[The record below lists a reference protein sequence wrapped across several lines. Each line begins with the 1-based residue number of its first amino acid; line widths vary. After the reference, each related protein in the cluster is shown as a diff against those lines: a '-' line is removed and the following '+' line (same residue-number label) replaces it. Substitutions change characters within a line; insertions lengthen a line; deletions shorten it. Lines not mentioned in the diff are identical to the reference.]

1 MKYLCETKEL
11 AIGYG
16 GAPLAS
22 GITLGAVP
30 GQILALIGPNGAGK
44 STLLKTLAGQLAP
57 LGGAVLLDGRSLTDY
72 TGPARARKL
81 ALMLPHTRRTEL
93 TSCFEFAAAGRIP
106 YTGRLGIL
114 SDADRQA
121 VRDALELVGASP
133 LAGRDFNCISDG
145 QRQRVLLAR
154 AICQQPGVLL
164 LDEPTSFL
172 DVKGKIELLTILQKL
187 AHEQGLAVIVSL
199 HELDMAQKIA
209 DAVVCVFPHSVSGV
223 LTPKEA
229 FAPENIRALYS
240 LTKEQYEAVFGPEKP
255 AGPKFEHYVRS
266 GQKLLRCGSLFKSI
280 LLIQKRRLEILC
292 ALHCLPFCIKC
303 LSFLAHICNE
313 SVERSLYKLPDL
325 TLSLHYYT
333 EDTGH
338 DTAHGYDTSVHA
350 EIPLDYI

>member
-1 MKYLCETKEL
+1 M
-11 AIGYG
+11 
-16 GAPLAS
+16 
-22 GITLGAVP
+22 
-30 GQILALIGPNGAGK
+30 QN
-44 STLLKTLAGQLAP
+44 
-57 LGGAVLLDGRSLTDY
+57 
-72 TGPARARKL
+72 
-81 ALMLPHTRRTEL
+81 
-93 TSCFEFAAAGRIP
+93 
-106 YTGRLGIL
+106 
-114 SDADRQA
+114 
-121 VRDALELVGASP
+121 ALELAGAA
-133 LAGRDFNCISDG
+133 LLTNRDFNSVSDG
-145 QRQRVLLAR
+145 QRQRILLAR
-154 AICQQPGVLL
+154 AVCQQPQVLL

-187 AHEQGLAVIVSL
+187 AHAQQLAVIVTL

-209 DAVVCVFPHSVSGV
+209 EAVVCVFPHSVSGV

-280 LLIQKRRLEILC
+280 LLIQKGRLEILC
-292 ALHCLPFCIKC
+292 ALHCLPFCVKC
-303 LSFLAHICNE
+303 LSFFTYIRNE
-313 SVERSLYKLPDL
+313 PVERSLYKLPDL

-338 DTAHGYDTSVHA
+338 DTAHGYDTSVRA